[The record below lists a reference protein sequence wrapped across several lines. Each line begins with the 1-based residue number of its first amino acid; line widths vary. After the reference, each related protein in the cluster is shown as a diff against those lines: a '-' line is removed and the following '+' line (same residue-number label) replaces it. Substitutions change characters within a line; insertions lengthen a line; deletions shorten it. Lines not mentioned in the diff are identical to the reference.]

1 MTFANTTIIC
11 LLGHGDDVVDDD
23 VPRIAHHS
31 SYVDPNAN
39 LCKGIGTTGYCGPS
53 ENECIARGTFDIQN
67 TQTLCVSVTPD
78 LHVGSGKSSNIK
90 NTVGHPQYR
99 PHYRTQ
105 KKSSSTHM
113 FFFCSVFECINHLAH
128 GCSPHYLFVL
138 PCRSI
143 ESSATSTIWLCF
155 SQIYVYNPTEI
166 QRNLACILKRRRTER
181 VCVCPKQQTYR
192 HPMSSTSTIHIQYLT
207 YYCIQRSVTQR
218 RCGENKHT

>member
-67 TQTLCVSVTPD
+67 TQSLCVSVTPD

-113 FFFCSVFECINHLAH
+113 FFFVLRLNASIILHMGVLHITFLFFRVVPLNRRLLPPSGCASHIFMCTIPQKYREILLA
-128 GCSPHYLFVL
+128 S
-138 PCRSI
+138 
-143 ESSATSTIWLCF
+143 
-155 SQIYVYNPTEI
+155 
-166 QRNLACILKRRRTER
+166 
-181 VCVCPKQQTYR
+181 
-192 HPMSSTSTIHIQYLT
+192 
-207 YYCIQRSVTQR
+207 
-218 RCGENKHT
+218 